1 MKVFKYVSLVL
12 LFLVLSSSLSFAQT
26 RRNFPLKAFNG
37 ISVSSG
43 IDLYLT
49 KGNTE
54 ALNIQSDASTLKEI
68 DVVQNNG
75 MITIRFKDHFNWN
88 RILSSKPV
96 KAYLNYKTLLSIKAS
111 GGSDVYTQ
119 NLLDSRDLTLTASG
133 GADLKLQISCS
144 NLSVQISGGSDA
156 DLTGRAENMVVS
168 LSGGSDL
175 NAYNLMVSSAKV
187 NASGGA
193 DAKVSVSRALDANAT
208 GGSDIYFKGNP
219 AVRKNDSKSGDVKR
233 VN

>member
-1 MKVFKYVSLVL
+1 MKEFKYTSLVL
-12 LFLVLSSSLSFAQT
+12 LFLVLTSSISFAQT
-26 RRNFPLKAFNG
+26 RRNFPVKAFNG

-43 IDLYLT
+43 IDLYLIR
-49 KGNTE
+49 GNTE

-68 DVVQNNG
+68 EVVESNG
-75 MITIRFKDHFNWN
+75 MLTIRFRDHFNWN

-119 NLLDSRDLTLTASG
+119 NLLETSDLTISASG
-133 GADLKLQISCS
+133 GADLKLQISCA
-144 NLSVQISGGSDA
+144 NLSIHISGGSDA
-156 DLTGRAENMVVS
+156 DLNGRAENMTAS

-187 NASGGA
+187 SASGGA
-193 DAKVSVSRALDANAT
+193 DAKISVTRALDANAT